1 MEEKINRVMVY
12 VDGFNLYFGMI
23 DAGLPQCKWLDIN
36 KLIAGSITSNQQVV
50 AIKYFTSRV
59 SNNPSK
65 QKRQTLYLEALE
77 TTGIKI
83 IYGLYKAKEI
93 ACNNCGHA
101 WQISN
106 EKMTDVNIATHM
118 LIDAFTDVYDTAI
131 LISGDSDLVPPIKA
145 VHQHFPDK
153 AVSVFFPPERH
164 NNTVAVA
171 AKGSMILGRKK
182 LSGNQFPDEVE
193 KPDGYKL
200 KKPNEWI

>member
-1 MEEKINRVMVY
+1 MAEKINRVVVY
-12 VDGFNLYFGMI
+12 VDGFNLYFGMVES
-23 DAGLPQCKWLDIN
+23 GLNNCKWLDIN
-36 KLIAGSITSNQQVV
+36 KLIADSITSNQQVV

-59 SNNPSK
+59 SNNPPK

-77 TTGIKI
+77 TTGVKI

-93 ACNNCGHA
+93 ECNNCGHA

-118 LIDAFTDVYDTAI
+118 LADAFTDIYDTAI

-145 VHQHFPDK
+145 VHQHFPSK

-164 NNTVAVA
+164 NNTVALA

-182 LSGNQFPDEVE
+182 LTNNQFANVVE
-193 KPDGYKL
+193 KADGYKL
-200 KKPNEWI
+200 NKPDEWR